1 MSHQKTQPPK
11 PAPRSTVAA
20 LRERPPS
27 DMRSAVLLSLIVC
40 PRGGVGSHRHGQGRG
55 RPAS

>member
-1 MSHQKTQPPK
+1 MNQQKPLTPK
-11 PAPRSTVAA
+11 PAPRPTVAA

-40 PRGGVGSHRHGQGRG
+40 PQGGVGHQRHGQGRTP
-55 RPAS
+55 PAS

>member
-1 MSHQKTQPPK
+1 MNHQKPLPPK
-11 PAPRSTVAA
+11 PAHRSAVAT

-40 PRGGVGSHRHGQGRG
+40 PRGGVGQRRHGQGAG
-55 RPAS
+55 RTSS